1 MAQVILVTS
10 GRGGAGKST
19 VCAYL
24 GTALAACGKKVLLI
38 EGSHRS
44 LDVLLGAQDRVVF
57 DLADALE
64 RRCELG
70 EAMVDACGVRLL
82 CAPPDLQ
89 PIIDGAA
96 CRELRAAGFTLEE
109 CKDFLDEPSTAVTDA
124 MLDRQIRQL
133 ERRQVLNRMSI
144 RFLQR
149 TREYYHTLEQ
159 DAGRVWVQNFPEM
172 WRLVL
177 SQEEEARNDP
187 ALQAEKAEWLEC
199 MPAVHW
205 VSRLPSRVMEQ
216 FRVGRNEYDYGLLVE
231 ADAAR
236 QLGLRRTDHVELV
249 CGGDYLTT
257 VWKKDYRGSFG
268 WDSLE
273 VLHAEILRRGF
284 RAVGDTFSSILAS
297 REQPDGSIINYH
309 LTRTKVYT

>member
-1 MAQVILVTS
+1 MMKRETMRTWAEISLGNLEHNYRTLRACAPDSRFLGVVKANAY
-10 GRGGAGKST
+10 GHGA
-19 VCAYL
+19 VPVA
-24 GTALAACGKKVLLI
+24 KKLQ
-38 EGSHRS
+38 E
-44 LDVLLGAQDRVVF
+44 LGADY
-57 DLADALE
+57 LAVACLE
-64 RRCELG
+64 
-70 EAMVDACGVRLL
+70 EA
-82 CAPPDLQ
+82 
-89 PIIDGAA
+89 
-96 CRELRAAGFTLEE
+96 RELRAAGFTLEE

-309 LTRTKVYT
+309 LTRTKIYT